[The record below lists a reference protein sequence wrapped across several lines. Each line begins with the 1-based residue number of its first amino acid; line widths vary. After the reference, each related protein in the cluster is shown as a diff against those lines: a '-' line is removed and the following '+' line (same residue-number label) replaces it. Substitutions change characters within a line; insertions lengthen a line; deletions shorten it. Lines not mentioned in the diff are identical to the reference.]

1 MPKSSTAWPGGSVP
15 ATVPGSCQTL
25 HGILL
30 RLSLVLALLGLAG
43 CQSLAY
49 YAQAVQGQGALLL
62 RRQPI
67 PRLLANPDT
76 PPELR
81 ERLQSVQRIRAFATA
96 ALGLPARDQYGSYV
110 ALDRPYAVWSVTA
123 APALSLTPRT
133 WCYWIVGCMS
143 YRGFFAEAAARRY
156 AHQLKASGE
165 DVWLSGVSAY
175 STLGWFRDPVLS
187 SFVGLPEP
195 ELAEL
200 IFHELAHQAL
210 YVPGDTV
217 FNESLAVT
225 VAAEG
230 LRRYAAWRGLD
241 LAPWGQGRAR
251 QREFVALVRGHRQR
265 LAAVFAQA
273 PDDAARRA
281 GKAAVYADLRADYAR
296 LRASWGGYA
305 GYDPWFRDLNNARLN
320 AVATYYEL
328 VPALNALLR
337 AEGGNMARFLS
348 RCRDLSRLALAER
361 HRRLGR
367 LLAREGGAPPAT

>member
-1 MPKSSTAWPGGSVP
+1 MSAV
-15 ATVPGSCQTL
+15 
-25 HGILL
+25 LL
-30 RLSLVLALLGLAG
+30 RLPRLLLVLAAMTLAG

-67 PRLLANPDT
+67 PRLLANPAT
-76 PPELR
+76 PPDLR
-81 ERLQSVQRIRAFATA
+81 ARLQAVQRIRRFAA
-96 ALGLPARDQYGSYV
+96 DELGLPARRQYGSYV
-110 ALDRPYAVWSVTA
+110 ELERPFPVWSVTA
-123 APALSLTPRT
+123 APALSLSPRT
-133 WCYWIVGCMS
+133 WCYWFVGCMS

-156 AHQLKASGE
+156 ARQLERAGE
-165 DVWLSGVSAY
+165 DVWFSGVSAY

-187 SFVGLPEP
+187 SFIGLPEP

-200 IFHELAHQAL
+200 IFHELTHQVL

-217 FNESLAVT
+217 FNESLAVA

-230 LRRYAAWRGLD
+230 LRRYAAREGLD
-241 LAPWGQGRAR
+241 LRPWRQAQAR
-251 QREFVALVRGHRQR
+251 QREFVALVLDYRHR

-281 GKAAVYADLRADYAR
+281 GKAAVYADLRADYT
-296 LRASWGGYA
+296 LLKASWGGYA
-305 GYDPWFRDLNNARLN
+305 GYDPWFQDLNNARLN

-337 AEGGNMARFLS
+337 EEGGNMARFLS

-361 HRRLGR
+361 HRRLGV
-367 LLAREGGAPPAT
+367 LLAREGEAPPAT